1 MDSIFYKCA
10 ICYKSLYIIFAIS
23 SCDHLVEVAQL
34 GARHYLQRFR
44 VVVLDYLVAEVVFSL
59 LPAGLAELAG
69 LCETLRLRRWLHR
82 ECCSYEFR
90 RLGGP
95 GDGFPLARGG
105 RHQHLVRQLA
115 AWVA

>member
-59 LPAGLAELAG
+59 LPAGLAALLLVELPESLPLAG
-69 LCETLRLRRWLHR
+69 PSE
-82 ECCSYEFR
+82 
-90 RLGGP
+90 P
-95 GDGFPLARGG
+95 PV
-105 RHQHLVRQLA
+105 RHD
-115 AWVA
+115 